1 MRLRVRL
8 QSPETPAADY
18 DLDGPEIVIGRGT
31 NASLVIPDSRVS
43 RQHVRIV
50 QRDGGWWVEDLGTR
64 NGTLLNGEEMAG
76 AARLLAG
83 DRLSIG
89 GSVVRVIGDPNAG
102 LAISAGTAPLVL
114 DPDGSLPTTAEG
126 RDAVRMRALNQIHK
140 ALAESL
146 SLSELLE
153 LILARCFDVLDP
165 EEGVIMLRGA
175 DGTLSS
181 AAHRRVKR
189 DGAPVTIP
197 RRLVDEV
204 VGKRQPA
211 LVLDA
216 AYDDRFAGS
225 ASMVSSGIRSIVAA
239 PLVDGEGAL
248 GLITLCS
255 RLTVR
260 RFTQPDLDMLV
271 SIASAVALRVRNVAL
286 ADELASR
293 RVVEHEL
300 ALAHDVQMSML
311 PREMPLRSDV
321 ALAAQLKPARAIGG
335 DLYDFVLDGDRLWFI
350 VADVAGKSIA
360 AALYMAIVR
369 TLFRATAGGDAA
381 VIDVAA
387 RMNQELCR
395 DNEAMMFVTAAI
407 GCLHLPSGALKLVDA
422 GHNPAVMVGAGGEFE
437 LPAVP
442 KGIALGVLPQAAY
455 TEARITLEPGATLV
469 LYTDGLTDARGL
481 SGEMFGEDRLHQAI
495 AAAGVETPV
504 RLVADVMNAL
514 ARFAAGA
521 PQDDD
526 LTILALRYSGRDLA
540 SGNSDIG

>member
-1 MRLRVRL
+1 MSMRVRL
-8 QSPETPAADY
+8 QSPDAPAADY
-18 DLDGPEIVIGRGT
+18 DLEGPEIVIGRAM
-31 NASLVIPDSRVS
+31 NASIVVQDSRVS

-64 NGTLLNGEEMAG
+64 NGTLLNGEKMAG
-76 AARLLAG
+76 TARLIAG
-83 DRLSIG
+83 DRLGIG
-89 GSVVRVIGDPNAG
+89 GSVVQFIGDPKDARPT
-102 LAISAGTAPLVL
+102 SAGTAPLIL
-114 DPDGSLPTTAEG
+114 DPDETSTMPPEG
-126 RDAVRMRALNQIHK
+126 RDAVRMRAINQIYK
-140 ALAESL
+140 ALAEPL

-165 EEGVIMLRGA
+165 EEGVIMLRGT

-181 AAHRRVKR
+181 AAHRRVNQG
-189 DGAPVTIP
+189 GAPVTIP

-225 ASMVSSGIRSIVAA
+225 ASMVSSGIRSVVAA
-239 PLVDGEGAL
+239 PLVDAEGAL

-255 RLTVR
+255 RIAVR

-311 PREMPLRSDV
+311 PREMPPRPDV
-321 ALAAQLKPARAIGG
+321 ALAARLKPARSIGG
-335 DLYDFVLDGDRLWFI
+335 DLYDFVIDGDRLWFI

-360 AALYMAIVR
+360 AALYMAIAR
-369 TLFRATAGGDAA
+369 TLFRATARGDAA
-381 VIDVAA
+381 VVDVAA

-395 DNEAMMFVTAAI
+395 DNEGMMFVTAVV
-407 GCLHLPSGALKLVDA
+407 GCLHLAEGALMLVDA
-422 GHNPAVMVGAGGEFE
+422 GHNPAVIVGAGGEFE
-437 LPAVP
+437 VPVVP
-442 KGIALGVLPQAAY
+442 KGIALGILPQAAY
-455 TEARITLEPGATLV
+455 AEARIRLAPGATLV
-469 LYTDGLTDARGL
+469 LYTDGLPDARGAA
-481 SGEMFGEDRLHQAI
+481 GEMFGEDRLHCAI
-495 AAAGVETPV
+495 AAAGADTPV
-504 RLVADVMNAL
+504 RIVAAVMNAVE
-514 ARFAAGA
+514 RFAAGV

-526 LTILALRYSGRDLA
+526 LTILAVRYSGRDL
-540 SGNSDIG
+540 

>member
-1 MRLRVRL
+1 MRVRL
-8 QSPETPAADY
+8 QSPDAPAADY
-18 DLDGPEIVIGRGT
+18 DLDGPEIVIGRGANST
-31 NASLVIPDSRVS
+31 LVLPDSRVS
-43 RQHVRIV
+43 RRHVRIV
-50 QRDGGWWVEDLGTR
+50 ERDGGWWVEDLDTR
-64 NGTLLNGEEMAG
+64 NGTLLNGEKIAG
-76 AARLLAG
+76 VARLIAG
-83 DRLSIG
+83 DRLGIG
-89 GSVVRVIGDPNAG
+89 GSVVEFIGDPKDAI
-102 LAISAGTAPLVL
+102 AISAGTAPLVL
-114 DPDGSLPTTAEG
+114 DPDRIPVTTPES

-146 SLSELLE
+146 SLSELLD

-165 EEGVIMLRGA
+165 EEGVIVLRGT

-181 AAHRRVKR
+181 AAHRRVKP
-189 DGAPVTIP
+189 DGTPVTIP
-197 RRLVDEV
+197 RRLVEEV

-225 ASMVSSGIRSIVAA
+225 ASMASSGIRSVVAA
-239 PLVDGEGAL
+239 PLVDAEGAL

-255 RLTVR
+255 RVAVR
-260 RFTQPDLDMLV
+260 QFTQPDLDMLV

-293 RVVEHEL
+293 RVIEHEL

-311 PREMPLRSDV
+311 PREMPQRPDV
-321 ALAAQLKPARAIGG
+321 ALAARLKPARSIGG

-395 DNEAMMFVTAAI
+395 DNEGMMFVTAAI
-407 GCLHLPSGALKLVDA
+407 GCLHLPAGAVMLVDA
-422 GHNPAVMVGAGGEFE
+422 GHNPALVIGPGRAFE
-437 LPAVP
+437 IPDVP
-442 KGIALGVLPQAAY
+442 KGIALGVLPQASY
-455 TEARITLEPGATLV
+455 REARITLEPGSTLV
-469 LYTDGLTDARGL
+469 LYTDGLTDARGTT
-481 SGEMFGEDRLHQAI
+481 GEMFGEDRLHAAI
-495 AAAGVETPV
+495 GAAGVNTPAG
-504 RLVADVMNAL
+504 LVAAVMGVIE
-514 ARFAAGA
+514 RFAAGA

-526 LTILALRYSGRDLA
+526 LTLLALRYSG
-540 SGNSDIG
+540 